1 MKSTLVGQIR
11 ERIGEKTAEE
21 LLKIWEENDR
31 QTWSTEAFE
40 AVRQILTDCGVT
52 ITAQRAVQEP
62 KEEKEIWRPKKEH
75 GLTRKRLKD
84 TSVWPKTY
92 VHPSLTPKIKLY
104 GEWILDNYSY
114 LIKVDNAVNM
124 KKCLWLHIA
133 WPKKDTRPNK
143 KMIERITV
151 I

>member
-40 AVRQILTDCGVT
+40 AVRQILTDCAVT

-62 KEEKEIWRPKKEH
+62 KEEKEI
-75 GLTRKRLKD
+75 
-84 TSVWPKTY
+84 
-92 VHPSLTPKIKLY
+92 
-104 GEWILDNYSY
+104 
-114 LIKVDNAVNM
+114 
-124 KKCLWLHIA
+124 
-133 WPKKDTRPNK
+133 
-143 KMIERITV
+143 
-151 I
+151 